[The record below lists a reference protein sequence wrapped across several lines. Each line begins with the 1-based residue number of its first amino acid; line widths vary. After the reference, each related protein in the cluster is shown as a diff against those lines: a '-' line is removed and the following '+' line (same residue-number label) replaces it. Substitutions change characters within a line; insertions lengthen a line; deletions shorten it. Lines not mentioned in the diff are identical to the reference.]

1 MSTAATTDEV
11 VAETPADGGS
21 LAARLRSVAA
31 LLVPALVF
39 WYVGGWVAQPNDPH
53 APVTLLLVPNRFL
66 VMIEMVGL
74 AVVAAG
80 LATAINGPRS
90 AMYGPLGVAVGL
102 AAVSIRGGD
111 ADLLPLCLPAALA
124 PWPTRALIFEMWLWL
139 GLIALG
145 AVVGRWV
152 DSWSSGPPP
161 QDSAR
166 DVDEEIVDSAVE
178 LRRAMLMIP
187 VVAVLAYLLVQLFAG
202 SPGSPLLKG
211 QVFFSVGAAFYVAV
225 AMAGVVLR
233 VRSPM
238 WLLASV
244 AIAGTVA
251 YVLAAPDVTPEQ
263 AARGARV
270 VLNGLVRPTPIQYA
284 ALGTIGVWLA
294 HLSSPGR
301 GLARSGAA
309 TRAEPG
315 GRKVS

>member
-1 MSTAATTDEV
+1 MSTAATTDHV
-11 VAETPADGGS
+11 VTEADRDGGS

-39 WYVGGWVAQPNDPH
+39 WYVGGWVAQPNDPL

-74 AVVAAG
+74 AVVSAG

-124 PWPTRALIFEMWLWL
+124 PWPTRALIFEIWLWL

-152 DSWSSGPPP
+152 DSWSSSSPPEGAP
-161 QDSAR
+161 R
-166 DVDEEIVDSAVE
+166 DVDDEIVDSAVE

-202 SPGSPLLKG
+202 SPASPLLKG

-225 AMAGVVLR
+225 ALAGVVLK

-238 WLLASV
+238 WMLMSV
-244 AIAGTVA
+244 AIVGTVA
-251 YVLAAPDVTPEQ
+251 HVLAAPDVTPEL
-263 AARGARV
+263 AARGVRV
-270 VLNGLVRPTPIQYA
+270 VLNGLVRPTPMQYA

-301 GLARSGAA
+301 GLIRSGEA
-309 TRAEPG
+309 RHAEQA
-315 GRKVS
+315 GRRTS